1 MAPDS
6 KLCQY
11 ALRVLAR
18 REHSVFELRQKLQMK
33 TEEAQVI
40 DALLLFL
47 QNKNYL
53 SDARFAESYI
63 AMRMGR
69 GFGPVR
75 IAIELRERGVAE
87 ELIAHKLAERESDW
101 VLQVKQAHEKKFRGV
116 MPSDLQERA
125 KQVHFLQYRGFDFK
139 HINMVLD
146 DADE

>member
-1 MAPDS
+1 MGQEN
-6 KLCQY
+6 KLYQY

-18 REHSVFELRQKLQMK
+18 REYSVFELRQKLQTK
-33 TEEAQVI
+33 TEEAQAI

-63 AMRMGR
+63 TMRMMR

-87 ELIAHKLAERESDW
+87 ELIAQKLAERESDW
-101 VLQVKQAHEKKFRGV
+101 VLQVKQVHKKKFRGV
-116 MPSDLQERA
+116 APSDLQERA
-125 KQVHFLQYRGFDFK
+125 KQIHFLQYRGFDFK